1 MGLLSCL
8 SLEARI
14 VDRHVRILG
23 RAAFLCQRN
32 QAMVLIRRPDR
43 VAEERK
49 ERGDTHTLVMQP
61 DGHPGDVSSR
71 PVKRDWSL
79 ARIWLFRHL
88 NPDHPPPIDRAD
100 SEANDQDYT

>member
-1 MGLLSCL
+1 MSVFWVGPLFYVSV
-8 SLEARI
+8 I
-14 VDRHVRILG
+14 KPW
-23 RAAFLCQRN
+23 F
-32 QAMVLIRRPDR
+32 LIRRPYR

-100 SEANDQDYT
+100 SDANDQDYT